1 MSAVL
6 ERLRKR
12 FDALQQEMD
21 AVAEIAAEV
30 DSVKQDCAVAMEAAY
45 GDAARRCEAGQEAAI
60 KQGADL
66 ERQRILLLIS
76 LVGESVKE
84 GGSNAIALATLR
96 RMVTGDD
103 DSPPLS

>member
-12 FDALQQEMD
+12 FDALQQEVD

-45 GDAARRCEAGQEAAI
+45 GDAARRCEAGREEAI
-60 KQGADL
+60 LQGKDL
-66 ERQRILLLIS
+66 ERQRILLLLS
-76 LVGESVKE
+76 LVSEGVRE
-84 GGSNAIALATLR
+84 GGSNAQALATLR
-96 RMVTGDD
+96 RMIVGENDAA
-103 DSPPLS
+103 